1 MPPSKG
7 YSSATVHPEKNG
19 DASDVPPSSS
29 PLRLVNIPA
38 SRKSENDSKP
48 NRSTR
53 SERMAASMNLEHSIT
68 RGNAFIPGEN
78 MDVSNKLSAEV
89 LDIFLE
95 QIESKVR
102 DAPL

>member
-1 MPPSKG
+1 
-7 YSSATVHPEKNG
+7 
-19 DASDVPPSSS
+19 
-29 PLRLVNIPA
+29 
-38 SRKSENDSKP
+38 
-48 NRSTR
+48 
-53 SERMAASMNLEHSIT
+53 MNLEHSIT